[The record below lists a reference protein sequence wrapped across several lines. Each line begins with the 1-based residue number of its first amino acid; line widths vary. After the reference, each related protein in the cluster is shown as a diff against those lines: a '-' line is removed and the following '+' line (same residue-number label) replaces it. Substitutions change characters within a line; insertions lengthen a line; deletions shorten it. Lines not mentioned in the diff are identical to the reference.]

1 MKLYTKFMMLC
12 AMLFAFAAQ
21 AQFTHPML
29 FEINSPSGVAGS
41 YNYGPQSGAG
51 WGITALPSA
60 AVSGQLVWGFD
71 NAQTGTL
78 LVDSLLCDSV
88 TNSYA
93 GKIVLIR
100 RGTCN
105 FSQKMYNAQ
114 LAGAVGCVICNNTG
128 TVDIINMAAGTNGAQ
143 VTIPAVSIGFN
154 DCAAIAARVDAG
166 DTVVATFRKPFI
178 SEASGFFAV
187 ETPQAQI
194 YPHDSIMSVDITNA
208 GTTNATNVIVSLD
221 ITEPSGNVVT
231 LTETLAALNA
241 DSTRTVTF
249 NSRYSPS
256 DTGIYT
262 QVFKSTLSIDS
273 IEKTF
278 QIGSERFRLDRESDY
293 SWGTIT
299 DAGFATANFRMSL
312 GTTYLTGPSGAV
324 SKSVTYAMGDNM
336 AQFLGKQLVIEIRA
350 FPNTLTNA
358 TAVID
363 SFPIVAVGVD
373 TISTADTAAYT
384 LNTITLLDVNTLE
397 DSTVLAANSQY
408 LVLVK
413 YIRPTGDTL
422 SIAPRFAFSGDESF
436 ISYGTVVN
444 SDQLYLG
451 GFGGI
456 NAVIRLNTNDV
467 LNPVGITPT
476 LITQSQFDLFPNPAN
491 NILNMNLS
499 LEETAENATVTMF
512 DINGRIIEQLNYS
525 NVKQQNIQ
533 FNVANLSAGFYF
545 VRIQSENGVQT
556 KEFIK
561 N

>member
-51 WGITALPSA
+51 WGITALPTPT
-60 AVSGQLVWGFD
+60 VSGELVWGYD
-71 NAQTGTL
+71 ITP
-78 LVDSLLCDSV
+78 DSLGCDTI
-88 TNSYA
+88 TNDYT
-93 GKIVLIR
+93 GKIVVLR
-100 RGTCN
+100 RGVCN
-105 FSQKMYNAQ
+105 FSQKIYNAQ
-114 LAGAVGCVICNNTG
+114 LSGAIGCVICNNQG
-128 TVDIINMAAGTNGAQ
+128 TVDIINMAAGTFGAQ
-143 VTIPAVSIGFN
+143 VTIPAVSLGLN
-154 DCAAIAARVDAG
+154 DCAAIAAAIQAG
-166 DTVVATFRKPFI
+166 TVTASFRKPYI
-178 SEASGFFAV
+178 SEGLGFFAV

-194 YPHDSIMSVDITNA
+194 YPHDSLMSVDITNA
-208 GTTNATNVIVSLD
+208 GSSNASNITVTLD
-221 ITEPSGNVVT
+221 IIEPSGNVVT
-231 LTETLAALNA
+231 LTETVAALNV

-249 NSRYSPS
+249 NSRYSPA
-256 DTGIYT
+256 DTGTYT
-262 QVFKSTLSIDS
+262 QVFKSSLSAADTLS
-273 IEKTF
+273 KTF
-278 QIGSERFRLDRESDY
+278 NIGVNRFRVDRESDY
-293 SWGTIT
+293 SWGSIT
-299 DAGFATANFRMSL
+299 DANYSAAGFKVSL
-312 GTTYLTGPSGAV
+312 GSSYLTGANGAV
-324 SKSVTYAMGDNM
+324 AKSITYAMGDNLSR
-336 AQFLGKQLVIEIRA
+336 FLGKQLVLEIRKY
-350 FPNTLTNA
+350 PNVLTTA

-373 TISTADTAAYT
+373 TIDISDTTAYT
-384 LNTITLLDVNTLE
+384 LNTKTLLDVNTLE
-397 DSTVLAANSQY
+397 DSTTLDANTQY

-413 YIRPTGDTL
+413 YVRAVGDTL
-422 SIAPRFAFSGDESF
+422 SVAPRFAFSGDESF

-467 LNPVGITPT
+467 IEPTAITNI
-476 LITQSQFDLFPNPAN
+476 ITQSQFNLFPNPAKDL
-491 NILNMNLS
+491 LNVDLNLS
-499 LEETAENATVTMF
+499 ETAENATVTMF